1 MTVPPMRPWQNAIAL
16 AATVLACGALLPL
29 PPHLRIGSAVLAFA
43 TIVALLVAR
52 LRMHAARRTDA
63 RTSGRVRPH
72 RTHPRGAR
80 RAPQALSRRRT

>member
-29 PPHLRIGSAVLAFA
+29 APALRIACAGLAFA
-43 TIVALLVAR
+43 IIIALLTAR

-63 RTSGRVRPH
+63 RTTGVYDRIERIRAGR
-72 RTHPRGAR
+72 GE
-80 RAPQALSRRRT
+80 RRRR